1 MPTTALPL
9 RSSLISCDKTSRRCW
24 PQQGA
29 FSARTR
35 TDAER
40 FRRHRSE
47 TPKLLKRPSRRW
59 SVCSQ
64 HCYSVEVAE
73 RPSGRRNSPM
83 GAEKYYK
90 YAWICS
96 SCGAKH
102 NTRPDTCVRCN
113 FDKLRKERYEVT
125 ASEYCGHINHLFQEG
140 EFRDFRFAQ
149 FDQDEMCRVPER

>member
-1 MPTTALPL
+1 
-9 RSSLISCDKTSRRCW
+9 
-24 PQQGA
+24 
-29 FSARTR
+29 
-35 TDAER
+35 
-40 FRRHRSE
+40 
-47 TPKLLKRPSRRW
+47 
-59 SVCSQ
+59 
-64 HCYSVEVAE
+64 
-73 RPSGRRNSPM
+73 M

-113 FDKLRKERYEVT
+113 FDRLRKERYEVT

-149 FDQDEMCRVPER
+149 FDQDEMCRVPERFPVRDEVLTLKKTIKFYGKWNAVVYYFVGWTMRRCARCGYEEEKKYEPERSSPRGTLHSLITTTPPGELRRKWGA